1 MKRITRDE
9 LKKNLDNGNKMTL
22 VEELPEKYWRKAHLP
37 GALQIDYTEVEEKA
51 AKLLPDKD
59 ATIIVYC
66 ANTECQ
72 NSTLAA
78 HGLDSLGYK
87 NVYEYVEGKQ
97 DWADAGFPLVSRN
110 GN

>member
-9 LKKNLDNGNKMTL
+9 LKRNIDNGSKMTL
-22 VEELPEKYWRKAHLP
+22 VEALPEKYWRKAHLP
-37 GALQIDYTEVEEKA
+37 GALQIDYTEVDEKA
-51 AKLLPDKD
+51 ARLLPDKG
-59 ATIIVYC
+59 ATIVVYC

-72 NSTLAA
+72 NSTMAA
-78 HGLDSLGYK
+78 RSLDSLGYK
-87 NVYEYVEGKQ
+87 NVFEYVEGKQ

>member
-9 LKKNLDNGNKMTL
+9 LKRNIDNGSKMTL
-22 VEELPEKYWRKAHLP
+22 VEALPEKYWRKAHLP
-37 GALQIDYTEVEEKA
+37 GALQIDYTEVDEKA
-51 AKLLPDKD
+51 ARLLPDKD
-59 ATIIVYC
+59 ATIVVYC

-72 NSTLAA
+72 NSTMAA
-78 HGLDSLGYK
+78 YSLDSLGYK
-87 NVYEYVEGKQ
+87 NVFEYVEGKQ

>member
-9 LKKNLDNGNKMTL
+9 LKRNLDNGNKMTL
-22 VEELPEKYWRKAHLP
+22 VEALPEKYWRKTHLP
-37 GALQIDYTEVEEKA
+37 GALQIDYTEVDEKA
-51 AKLLPDKD
+51 VRLLPDKD

-78 HGLDSLGYK
+78 HSLDSLGYK